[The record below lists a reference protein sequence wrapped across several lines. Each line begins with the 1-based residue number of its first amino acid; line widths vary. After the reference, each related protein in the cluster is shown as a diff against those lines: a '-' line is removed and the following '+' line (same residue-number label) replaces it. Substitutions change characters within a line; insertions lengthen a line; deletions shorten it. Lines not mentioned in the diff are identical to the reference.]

1 MSNRGAELSKVLI
14 SKVLNQ
20 EMTKL
25 RESSTQQTLYAVTTG
40 VNLITMGVLGNV
52 ITMFVDLSLLAII
65 FTGLLVIDP
74 LIAAGTILLFSGIG
88 FAIYSLTNV
97 RARNLGR
104 INTELT
110 IESSRLIVEVID
122 GFRENIVRGN
132 RFYYLQRISEMRSK
146 IANSF
151 AEIQFMPYVG
161 KYVIEG
167 SLILGGLLICGLQF
181 AVQDAKH
188 AVATLA
194 IFLAAG
200 TRIAPAVLRI
210 QQGAIQVRLNLSAA
224 QPTMEMI
231 NELSSAM
238 ALEERGYVFSTQ
250 HEAFNPEIKIQEI
263 SLTYRGSNSPALQN
277 IDFEVAAGS
286 AIALVG
292 PSGAGKTSLVDVILG
307 VITPSKGS
315 ILISGLTP
323 REVIRIWPGAIA
335 YVPQD
340 IYIAQGTIREN
351 IMLGYTEEGVRD
363 HDVWDALEIAHLSE
377 FVKTLPN
384 GINADIGERGHTL
397 SGGQRQRLGIARAMF
412 TKPKLLIL
420 DEATSALDG
429 KTEDDIGNS
438 IDKLRGNCT
447 VVTIAHRLSTVRNAD
462 QVIYL
467 EHGKVLAKGSM
478 QQVRESIPSFDTQ
491 AKLMGL

>member
-1 MSNRGAELSKVLI
+1 M
-14 SKVLNQ
+14 
-20 EMTKL
+20 
-25 RESSTQQTLYAVTTG
+25 
-40 VNLITMGVLGNV
+40 
-52 ITMFVDLSLLAII
+52 
-65 FTGLLVIDP
+65 
-74 LIAAGTILLFSGIG
+74 
-88 FAIYSLTNV
+88 
-97 RARNLGR
+97 
-104 INTELT
+104 
-110 IESSRLIVEVID
+110 
-122 GFRENIVRGN
+122 
-132 RFYYLQRISEMRSK
+132 
-146 IANSF
+146 
-151 AEIQFMPYVG
+151 
-161 KYVIEG
+161 
-167 SLILGGLLICGLQF
+167 
-181 AVQDAKH
+181 
-188 AVATLA
+188 
-194 IFLAAG
+194 
-200 TRIAPAVLRI
+200 
-210 QQGAIQVRLNLSAA
+210 
-224 QPTMEMI
+224 
-231 NELSSAM
+231 
-238 ALEERGYVFSTQ
+238 
-250 HEAFNPEIKIQEI
+250 
-263 SLTYRGSNSPALQN
+263 
-277 IDFEVAAGS
+277 
-286 AIALVG
+286 
-292 PSGAGKTSLVDVILG
+292 
-307 VITPSKGS
+307 
-315 ILISGLTP
+315 ISGLTP

-462 QVIYL
+462 QVIFL